1 VDYTGSCNLTEL
13 NSLLSSSLMI
23 RRLKKD
29 VLSELPPKAR
39 KTIELTI
46 STEEL
51 KKLEDEKKNE
61 TAFIQLW
68 QKTGIAKLS
77 ALRKYVS
84 IEIKTGN
91 KFLVFAHH
99 ISVMDGLEEELKKV
113 NFFFL
118 TSLEQN

>member
-46 STEEL
+46 PTEEL

-84 IEIKTGN
+84 NEIKTGN
-91 KFLVFAHH
+91 KFLLFAHH

-113 NFFFL
+113 
-118 TSLEQN
+118 